1 MSTLIPDSEL
11 ALARVLTERQTREV
25 IGVSESTSEPMKEA
39 SDYPPATQLSER
51 RIGYRLV
58 DVIAWLDARRR
69 PDSFQKLGDEA
80 ARVIESTRTC
90 LQLSRMIAATNW
102 TAARKFRA
110 SLS

>member
-1 MSTLIPDSEL
+1 MSTLIPDIEL

-25 IGVSESTSEPMKEA
+25 IGVSESTSERMKEA

-80 ARVIESTRTC
+80 ARVIESTSADIRDHSIKMQRE
-90 LQLSRMIAATNW
+90 LNSR
-102 TAARKFRA
+102 KGG
-110 SLS
+110 